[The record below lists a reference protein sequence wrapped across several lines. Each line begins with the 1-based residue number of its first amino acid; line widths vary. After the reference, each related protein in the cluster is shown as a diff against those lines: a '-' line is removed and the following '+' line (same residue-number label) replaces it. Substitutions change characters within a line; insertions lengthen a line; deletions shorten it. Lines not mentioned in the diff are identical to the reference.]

1 MYKTCLLLL
10 VLFLGGC
17 AASTECFVKVG
28 DETYPPKPEDY
39 EVLVFAEQ
47 ELPQEEYIVIGMVY
61 AVTPPQLGAMHDE
74 EILDLL
80 KEEARKH
87 GADAIVGVTIGESR
101 GSYDVDY
108 QTRAPD
114 HKLGE
119 AKAIVF
125 K

>member
-1 MYKTCLLLL
+1 MYKTCVFLLL
-10 VLFLGGC
+10 LFLGGC
-17 AASTECFVKVG
+17 AASTECFVRVG
-28 DETYPPKPEDY
+28 DETYPPKPKDY
-39 EVLVFAEQ
+39 EVLVFAEE
-47 ELPQEEYIVIGMVY
+47 ELAQEEYIVIGMVY
-61 AVTPPQLGAMHDE
+61 AVAPPQYGAMHDK

-101 GSYDVDY
+101 ESYDVDY
-108 QTRAPD
+108 HSRAPD